1 VYYPNVSGVARSINF
16 YPIGEELPEEGIT
29 NIALGLGEIIVGGGQ
44 TLRFSPAHPKQVL
57 QLSDPGTALR
67 DTQQHFFGLDLNP
80 ETYKASTSEAVN
92 KKKISIRNAE
102 EHSSLKFVASTYDL
116 QNNVIK
122 PGMMHDGFRVI
133 TFDNILKY
141 NTFPL
146 ADILKDLLKIGQ
158 EEMNNPIE
166 IEFAVK
172 LDVEEDQP
180 REFSFLQIRPIVDNY
195 ESNTRIADEI
205 NEEETIICSN
215 AALGNGRYEGIHD
228 LVYVKP
234 ETFSNINTRKI
245 ASAVSKINKEF
256 SESNSNYIL
265 VGPGRWGSSDP
276 WLGIP
281 VIWPQIANAKIIV
294 EAGLNNYRIDP
305 SQGTHFFQNLTSFK
319 VGYLTI
325 NPFMGDGFFDL
336 DYLNN
341 REAVYE
347 DGFLRHVRFEKP
359 LEIIIEGKR
368 NKAVIFKE
376 GYPEA
381 KSDSL
386 LNASLDELPPEGFM

>member
-1 VYYPNVSGVARSINF
+1 MF
-16 YPIGEELPEEGIT
+16 Y
-29 NIALGLGEIIVGGGQ
+29 
-44 TLRFSPAHPKQVL
+44 VL
-57 QLSDPGTALR
+57 VPRVQNLHNSLLN
-67 DTQQHFFGLDLNP
+67 TQQHFFGLDLNP
-80 ETYKASTSEAVN
+80 ESYKASTSEAVN

-122 PGMMHDGFRVI
+122 PGMMHEGFRVI

-172 LDVEEDQP
+172 LDVEENQP

-215 AALGNGRYEGIHD
+215 AALGNGRYEGIYD

-234 ETFSNINTRKI
+234 ETFIGVTP
-245 ASAVSKINKEF
+245 A
-256 SESNSNYIL
+256 
-265 VGPGRWGSSDP
+265 
-276 WLGIP
+276 
-281 VIWPQIANAKIIV
+281 
-294 EAGLNNYRIDP
+294 
-305 SQGTHFFQNLTSFK
+305 
-319 VGYLTI
+319 
-325 NPFMGDGFFDL
+325 
-336 DYLNN
+336 
-341 REAVYE
+341 
-347 DGFLRHVRFEKP
+347 
-359 LEIIIEGKR
+359 
-368 NKAVIFKE
+368 
-376 GYPEA
+376 
-381 KSDSL
+381 
-386 LNASLDELPPEGFM
+386 